1 MFKKFTK
8 HNNKLSFIINK
19 PLLNLLH
26 VNSETQ
32 LKITTNGQLLIVF
45 PLKDD
50 EGKSIFKRR
59 LECTNQKF
67 GSVFKR
73 LAN

>member
-50 EGKSIFKRR
+50 EGKSIFKRH
-59 LECTNQKF
+59 LEGTNQKF
-67 GSVFKR
+67 GSAFKR